1 MKIRSKLLLSVMAIV
16 LVTYGLCI
24 GYLIFKLRDISLQE
38 AFEKAD
44 LYAKDNA
51 NIVGAMLNK
60 DMDISRTMV
69 HGMYDFRKIPQKQR
83 ASTFVKML
91 HGVTLGN
98 PNLLSVW
105 GNWEINA
112 MDSTYTKPYGRNRYI
127 FFREEGEIKYT
138 EETLNLDGESYG
150 TSYYGVKQSKQ
161 ETMLDPYWFTYSE
174 SGEQILEAS
183 TAVPLLENGNFVGL
197 FGVDIPLVFY
207 QDFTRKIKPF
217 EGSFS
222 IMFSHNGTI
231 VGHQDEKYLGK
242 VVGEMY
248 PVENRTHGISEKIFN
263 GVNFSFFF
271 ADSVNSNEY
280 YATFIAIPIDKAR
293 PLGLLLYLPR
303 LKFFCSKRGKYQE
316 LPLFLA

>member
-16 LVTYGLCI
+16 IVTYGLCI

-83 ASTFVKML
+83 ASTFIKML
-91 HGVTLGN
+91 HGVTVGN
-98 PNLLSVW
+98 ANLLSVW

-112 MDSTYTKPYGRNRYI
+112 MDSTYKKPYGRNRYI

-138 EETLNLDGESYG
+138 EETLNLDGEAYG

-161 ETMLDPYWFTYSE
+161 ETMLDPYW
-174 SGEQILEAS
+174 
-183 TAVPLLENGNFVGL
+183 
-197 FGVDIPLVFY
+197 
-207 QDFTRKIKPF
+207 
-217 EGSFS
+217 
-222 IMFSHNGTI
+222 
-231 VGHQDEKYLGK
+231 
-242 VVGEMY
+242 
-248 PVENRTHGISEKIFN
+248 
-263 GVNFSFFF
+263 
-271 ADSVNSNEY
+271 
-280 YATFIAIPIDKAR
+280 
-293 PLGLLLYLPR
+293 
-303 LKFFCSKRGKYQE
+303 
-316 LPLFLA
+316 